1 VGLGFPAAC
10 GGWRRLRPSQT
21 LRACLCAWL
30 ALGVLAAATAAGPER
45 SVKAAFLL
53 KFPSYVEFSGGGPAV
68 GEPLVIG
75 VVGAPDIGAE
85 LAQLAARGGAARP
98 VVVRTLRPGDV
109 LAGVHML
116 FVGEAESDHA
126 ARLLRAAARQGTLSV
141 TESDGALRE
150 GSVLNF
156 RLVDGRVRFEV
167 SLEAAER
174 ANLKLSSRLLS
185 VAYLV
190 RKAD

>member
-1 VGLGFPAAC
+1 M
-10 GGWRRLRPSQT
+10 RPSHA
-21 LRACLCAWL
+21 LRACLCGWL
-30 ALGVLAAATAAGPER
+30 ALGVLAAAAAAGPER
-45 SVKAAFLL
+45 AVKAAFLL
-53 KFPSYVEFSGGGPAV
+53 KFPSYVEFAGGGPAA

-75 VVGAPDIGAE
+75 VVGAVDIGAE

-98 VVVRTLRPGDV
+98 VVVRTLRAGDA
-109 LAGVHML
+109 LAGVHVL
-116 FVGEAESDHA
+116 FVGDAEADHA
-126 ARLLRAAARQGTLSV
+126 ARLLRAAARQGALSV
-141 TESDGALRE
+141 SESDGALRE

-174 ANLKLSSRLLS
+174 ANIKLSSRLLS

-190 RKAD
+190 QKAD